1 MLLQILD
8 DGRLTD
14 SQGHTVDFRNTII
27 IMTSNLASPLI
38 LEGISAEGA
47 MSDGVREKV
56 LTELRRHFRPEFLNR
71 VDEIVVFTPLGLSQI
86 KGIVAL
92 LMAQLQKRLDKR
104 KITIVL
110 SDAAQDFIAGAAY
123 DPTYGARPLRRYLQQ
138 HLETPL
144 ARKLVSGELADGV
157 KVRVDVAEGELTF
170 GLETN

>member
-1 MLLQILD
+1 
-8 DGRLTD
+8 
-14 SQGHTVDFRNTII
+14 
-27 IMTSNLASPLI
+27 
-38 LEGISAEGA
+38 
-47 MSDGVREKV
+47 
-56 LTELRRHFRPEFLNR
+56 
-71 VDEIVVFTPLGLSQI
+71 
-86 KGIVAL
+86 
-92 LMAQLQKRLDKR
+92 MAQLQKRLDKR